1 MSGRRKDKVERRE
14 GREINEKRERKYKER
29 KKENGKKEKRKK
41 RGNLDFLQPQSKRQS
56 CFAKRFLK
64 QLQLHQRSRS
74 TGGAR
79 AGAVFGGAG
88 ALPNRPL
95 VFSRTHACANVSD
108 DVHQKN
114 QKAIYIFI
122 VKNKIIISMQLKII
136 CQFKIMISNLT
147 ND

>member
-29 KKENGKKEKRKK
+29 KKENGIRKKKK

-74 TGGAR
+74 TERAR
-79 AGAVFGGAG
+79 AGAIFGGDR
-88 ALPNRPL
+88 ALPNRP
-95 VFSRTHACANVSD
+95 
-108 DVHQKN
+108 
-114 QKAIYIFI
+114 
-122 VKNKIIISMQLKII
+122 
-136 CQFKIMISNLT
+136 
-147 ND
+147 

>member
-14 GREINEKRERKYKER
+14 GREINEKRERQYKER
-29 KKENGKKEKRKK
+29 KTENGKRRKKK

-74 TGGAR
+74 TGGTR

-88 ALPNRPL
+88 ALPKQALLKRFYL
-95 VFSRTHACANVSD
+95 DTFLD
-108 DVHQKN
+108 
-114 QKAIYIFI
+114 I
-122 VKNKIIISMQLKII
+122 VDT
-136 CQFKIMISNLT
+136 F
-147 ND
+147 